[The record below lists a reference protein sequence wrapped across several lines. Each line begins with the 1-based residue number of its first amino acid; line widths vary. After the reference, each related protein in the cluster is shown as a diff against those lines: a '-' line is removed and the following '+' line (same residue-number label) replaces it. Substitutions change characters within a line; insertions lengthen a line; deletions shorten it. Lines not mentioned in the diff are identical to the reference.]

1 MRLFSKIALFAVS
14 AAVAAPS
21 LALADTYTLA
31 NFSGA
36 LNSNAN
42 IKAPFSGTFFGGEA
56 ITGNILIDN
65 STIPAS
71 GLVNVGEASYPDAG
85 IIPPATDFQ
94 LNLGSL
100 SFTAADH
107 LNSQFL
113 GGPGIQYLNGAFNGL
128 EFVTNFNFAGSSYQ
142 FRIDGQSLT
151 VKLLSGGFVTGN
163 NLMSGKISTVL
174 TNETPFTPGQT
185 TGGVPEPASWALMI
199 LGFGAVGALMRRRQS
214 GAFA

>member
-14 AAVAAPS
+14 AAVAAPTF
-21 LALADTYTLA
+21 ALADTYTLA

-42 IKAPFSGTFFGGEA
+42 IKAPFSGTFFGGES

-71 GLVNVGEASYPDAG
+71 GLVNVGEDSYPDAA
-85 IIPPATDFQ
+85 IIPAATDFQ

-107 LNSQFL
+107 LDSLFL

-128 EFVTNFNFAGSSYQ
+128 EFVTNFDFGGASYQ
-142 FRIDGQSLT
+142 FRIDGQALT

-163 NLMSGKISTVL
+163 NLMSGKISTTL
-174 TNETPFTPGQT
+174 TDETPFTPGQT
-185 TGGVPEPASWALMI
+185 TGGVPEPASWTMLI
-199 LGFGAVGALMRRRQS
+199 LGFGGIGAMMRRRQS
-214 GAFA
+214 RTFA